1 MDYVTIENVSKRYG
15 TNTVLDD
22 ISFQIKKGDRFG
34 LIGPNGAGKSTLI
47 HILTDLIDMDN
58 GSVWLDGQSVQKAP
72 IATKEKIGLVPQEL
86 ALMENLSAYDNLE
99 FFGSLYGLKG
109 KRLKEAIAKALGMA
123 GLTDRKKEKV
133 KQFSGGM
140 KRRLNIAAAILHDP
154 EFLIL
159 DEPTVGIDPQSR
171 NYIFDFIKEMSRQG
185 TTILYTSH
193 YMEEVELLCN
203 TIFILDEGKE
213 IAYGAKEEIKGMIT
227 RQNKIDLT
235 VEEATA
241 DLTNGVKSIKGVLN
255 VETPVLNKLE
265 LLINEKEFQM
275 MTLIRFLDEHGADI
289 KSISVLE
296 PNLEEVFLHLTG
308 KKLRD

>member
-213 IAYGAKEEIKGMIT
+213 VAYGAKEEIKGMIT